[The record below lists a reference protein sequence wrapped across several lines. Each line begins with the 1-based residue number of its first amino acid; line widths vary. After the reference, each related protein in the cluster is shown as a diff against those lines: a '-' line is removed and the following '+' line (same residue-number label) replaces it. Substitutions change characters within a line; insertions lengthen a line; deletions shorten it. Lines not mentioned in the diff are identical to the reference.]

1 MKRLLPV
8 AAVLLAAVPWVFAV
22 TQRPGAAHPERA
34 GGTPPAAARPTPRA
48 HHEPASPEAAQSTDR
63 FKTGCGWCDPQVSE
77 LGGTC
82 VAFCAEN
89 SGGVSCAAAGG
100 GGGGGEARVG
110 GGQE

>member
-34 GGTPPAAARPTPRA
+34 GVTPPAAARATPA
-48 HHEPASPEAAQSTDR
+48 PDHEPASPEAAESPDR

-100 GGGGGEARVG
+100 GGGGVVPPLSG
-110 GGQE
+110 G